1 MSDTDFFVPPEKYA
15 RLARVYTP
23 GEGGVLQ
30 YREEV
35 NSNISAPR
43 VYKAAR
49 GGLVSTATDYARFCQ
64 MLLNGGCLDGQQ
76 ILGRKTVEL
85 MTANQTGASRP
96 FPPYP
101 AFPAPNGYGFG
112 LGFRVLLD
120 PGQSDVPSSAG
131 EYGWGG
137 AYGTYFWID
146 PREQLYGILMAQLSP
161 PDLRYG
167 FLFQSLAYQALVA

>member
-1 MSDTDFFVPPEKYA
+1 MSDTDFFVPPENYA

-35 NSNISAPR
+35 NSKISAPP
-43 VYKAAR
+43 VYTSAR

-64 MLLNGGCLDGQQ
+64 MLLNGGSLDGEQ

-85 MTANQTGASRP
+85 MTANQTGTRRP
-96 FPPYP
+96 FPP
-101 AFPAPNGYGFG
+101 FPSFPVANGYGFG
-112 LGFRVLLD
+112 LGFCVLLE
-120 PGQSDVPSSAG
+120 PALSNVPSSAG

-146 PREQLYGILMAQLSP
+146 PREQLYGILMVHLSP

-167 FLFQSLAYQALVA
+167 SLFHSLAYQALV